1 MCFRFS
7 QSQLSNLARST
18 RICAR
23 SLVPSD
29 QIQTIT
35 NSSALSLI
43 VFQLPSFAFTKP
55 SNSRSWGCSR
65 VLSCRLVRPV
75 QASSSIQTWTEQP
88 LTLAQALKH
97 SIGFL
102 LEYVQLV
109 FVFFQN
115 HFLTHSE
122 NSHGNWNFSS
132 QIQSHTHTQIRSHS
146 HGFAWLFLD
155 FCSSRTRSRSLLN
168 QTIALFFLLLVANMY
183 NRITFWVTV
192 LSSCLLLTLNGVVE
206 KKDSFF

>member
-75 QASSSIQTWTEQP
+75 QASSSFQTWTEQP
-88 LTLAQALKH
+88 LKLAQALKH

-132 QIQSHTHTQIRSHS
+132 QIQSHTHTHS
-146 HGFAWLFLD
+146 NSLPFTRICLAFPQLLFVANTITITPQ
-155 FCSSRTRSRSLLN
+155 SNNRSLFP
-168 QTIALFFLLLVANMY
+168 AL
-183 NRITFWVTV
+183 
-192 LSSCLLLTLNGVVE
+192 SG
-206 KKDSFF
+206 

>member
-7 QSQLSNLARST
+7 QSQLSNLARFT
-18 RICAR
+18 RICVR

-43 VFQLPSFAFTKP
+43 VFQLSSFAFTKP

-75 QASSSIQTWTEQP
+75 QASSSFQTWTEQP

-109 FVFFQN
+109 LVFF
-115 HFLTHSE
+115 FRII
-122 NSHGNWNFSS
+122 SS
-132 QIQSHTHTQIRSHS
+132 LIQKIPTEIGISLVKYSHTHTHS
-146 HGFAWLFLD
+146 NSLPFTRICLAFPQLLFVANTITITPQ
-155 FCSSRTRSRSLLN
+155 SNNRSLFP
-168 QTIALFFLLLVANMY
+168 AL
-183 NRITFWVTV
+183 
-192 LSSCLLLTLNGVVE
+192 SG
-206 KKDSFF
+206 

>member
-43 VFQLPSFAFTKP
+43 VFQLASFAFIKP
-55 SNSRSWGCSR
+55 SNSRSWDCSR

-75 QASSSIQTWTEQP
+75 QASSSFQTWTEQS

-115 HFLTHSE
+115 HFHTPIQKIPTEIGISLVKHSPTHTLE
-122 NSHGNWNFSS
+122 FAPIHTDLLGFSS
-132 QIQSHTHTQIRSHS
+132 TSVRREHDHDHSSITQSLSFS
-146 HGFAWLFLD
+146 
-155 FCSSRTRSRSLLN
+155 CS
-168 QTIALFFLLLVANMY
+168 
-183 NRITFWVTV
+183 
-192 LSSCLLLTLNGVVE
+192 
-206 KKDSFF
+206 

>member
-75 QASSSIQTWTEQP
+75 QASSSFQTWTEQP

-109 FVFFQN
+109 FVFF
-115 HFLTHSE
+115 FRII
-122 NSHGNWNFSS
+122 SS
-132 QIQSHTHTQIRSHS
+132 PIQKIPTEIGISLVKYSHTHTHTLEFAPIHTDLLGFSSTSVRREHNHDHS
-146 HGFAWLFLD
+146 SIKQSLSFS
-155 FCSSRTRSRSLLN
+155 CS
-168 QTIALFFLLLVANMY
+168 
-183 NRITFWVTV
+183 
-192 LSSCLLLTLNGVVE
+192 
-206 KKDSFF
+206 

>member
-43 VFQLPSFAFTKP
+43 VFQLASFAFIKP

-75 QASSSIQTWTEQP
+75 QASSSFQTWTEQS
-88 LTLAQALKH
+88 LTLAQAHKH

-115 HFLTHSE
+115 HFLAHSE
-122 NSHGNWNFSS
+122 SSHGNWNFSS
-132 QIQSHTHTQIRSHS
+132 QKHSPTHTHTLEFASHS
-146 HGFAWLFLD
+146 HGFAWLFLN

-168 QTIALFFLLLVANMY
+168 QTIALVFLLLVDNMY

-192 LSSCLLLTLNGVVE
+192 LSSCLLLTL
-206 KKDSFF
+206 

>member
-75 QASSSIQTWTEQP
+75 QASSSFQTWTEQP
-88 LTLAQALKH
+88 LTLAQALKQ

-109 FVFFQN
+109 FVFFFFRIVSSPIQKIP
-115 HFLTHSE
+115 TE
-122 NSHGNWNFSS
+122 IGFSLVKY
-132 QIQSHTHTQIRSHS
+132 SHTHTLKFAPIHTDLLGFSSTSVRCEHDHDHS
-146 HGFAWLFLD
+146 SIKQSLSFS
-155 FCSSRTRSRSLLN
+155 CS
-168 QTIALFFLLLVANMY
+168 
-183 NRITFWVTV
+183 
-192 LSSCLLLTLNGVVE
+192 
-206 KKDSFF
+206 